1 MNHFNESEGGVD
13 NIFSIRYIID
23 EQYNPNRTG
32 PILFYAG
39 NEGNIESFY
48 NNSGFLTKTLAERL
62 NATVLFGEHRYYG
75 ESFPFGNKDKAFE
88 KENLKYLSV
97 EQVMLDYVNLISHIK
112 KEGGYDNNTHY
123 DNPRTPVY
131 VFGGSY
137 GGMLAT
143 WLRMKYPTHFHGAIA
158 SSAPILWF
166 KGSVDP
172 NVFDAIAT
180 QVLKKQWG
188 NECEGW

>member
-1 MNHFNESEGGVD
+1 MTEE
-13 NIFSIRYIID
+13 
-23 EQYNPNRTG
+23 YNTDRKG

-48 NNSGFLTKTLAERL
+48 NNSGFLTKTLAQGL
-62 NATVLFGEHRYYG
+62 NATIVFGEHRYYG
-75 ESFPFGNKDKAFE
+75 DSIPFGNKSEAFQR
-88 KENLKYLSV
+88 ENLKFLSV
-97 EQVMLDYVNLISHIK
+97 EQVMLDYVSLLDHIK
-112 KEGGYDNNTHY
+112 TTGGYNNNTEY
-123 DNPRTPVY
+123 PNPRTPVY

-166 KGSVDP
+166 KGQIDP
-172 NVFDAIAT
+172 NVYTKIAS
-180 QVLKKQWG
+180 QVLKDQFGPQCYAW
-188 NECEGW
+188 